1 MKYKKRSLKNRRQKR
16 KRHRFSKK
24 YSAATVQRGGGF
36 MDTIAQL
43 IAMEGR
49 THTCMAVHP
58 TQPLVAVGD
67 DAGIVTLWEINS
79 LGQVEPKRV
88 AQLTGLPTAVKFVE
102 FHKTFPVVAAACSD
116 RVLMWRVDQINR
128 EQQDQQ
134 VEPSHTVSDFR
145 ARSEEEVEQE
155 LREAQQILEEERRNN
170 ERVNTEIKTLRSRN
184 WQVIRDIE
192 KLEPDIKDSE
202 TFMRS
207 HIMRGEKDKAKQYED
222 ELNDQ
227 KPRLLKLQEEIR
239 SIEEQRK
246 ILDEQEFNIWRGIL
260 GKEKIVKEKAAELQ
274 KIKKGARDEVSCFS
288 FHPRESY
295 IAVGVNNNKQNN
307 QIIMYRFKI
316 EPSSSVNL
324 YSLHT
329 VFRSEGNFPQ
339 SEGNFPQSEKVLFTS
354 FSSDGQLFS
363 FVTIKSDGRTVLKV
377 INFKDGDNRFMD
389 SEYSVYN
396 IPKKC
401 AVTCITSYRTS
412 SGFHNGSFYKFAGMM
427 HTHGFIIGCDDGS
440 LMLIEA
446 VTVTIRSGPAK
457 SLTRVEAVRKSKE
470 WNFREAIECVAVH
483 PKSHSLPLF
492 ASGSRNAVQV
502 WDESKREPEPLVV
515 QPEVTPVISVG
526 FNQNFLAVCGPGNV
540 HIYSCNADD
549 YGGFKEELQKELQSG
564 SEIAKYGTELELAG
578 RQGEPCSICNEPM
591 NDPLSQQ
598 TLRSG
603 PADAQEVYL
612 ECGHKFHKDCIEPWI
627 KQGTLS
633 CPLCRA
639 QGGIAQ
645 ATPQRISQGRQEL
658 KRQQVK
664 EGTHR
669 VAKSLVDRFGR
680 YEPRGLDF
688 GEGAAAASASSAP
701 EDVVEDAPLAS
712 PELTLEQ
719 LRAARLADIE
729 GRRREQQPSENRGG
743 SKQNKYSRKKY
754 SSKKSK
760 IRNYYS
766 ISKKHKKYS

>member
-16 KRHRFSKK
+16 QRHRFSKK
-24 YSAATVQRGGGF
+24 YAAATVQRGGGF

-67 DAGIVTLWEINS
+67 EAGIITLWEIS
-79 LGQVEPKRV
+79 QSQPKKL
-88 AQLTGLPTAVKFVE
+88 AQLTGLPTVVKFVE

-145 ARSEEEVEQE
+145 ARSEEEVEQK

-184 WQVIRDIE
+184 WQVVRDIE

-222 ELNDQ
+222 ELNDK
-227 KPRLLKLQEEIR
+227 KPRLLKLQEEIK

-295 IAVGVNNNKQNN
+295 IAVGVNNNTQNN
-307 QIIMYRFKI
+307 QIIMYGFKI

-329 VFRSEGNFPQ
+329 VFR

-401 AVTCITSYRTS
+401 AITCITPYRTS

-446 VTVTIRSGPAK
+446 VTIYALRVGFA
-457 SLTRVEAVRKSKE
+457 RVEAVGKSKE

-492 ASGSRNAVQV
+492 ASGSHNSVQV

-515 QPEVTPVISVG
+515 QPQVTPVISVG
-526 FNQNFLAVCGPGNV
+526 FNQNFLAVCGPDNV

-549 YGGFKEELQKELQSG
+549 YRGFKEELQKELQSG

-603 PADAQEVYL
+603 PADTEEVYL

-627 KQGTLS
+627 KQRKP

-701 EDVVEDAPLAS
+701 EDVVKDAPLAS
-712 PELTLEQ
+712 PELTPEQ

-729 GRRREQQPSENRGG
+729 GRRREQQPPSENRGG

>member
-16 KRHRFSKK
+16 KRHHFSKK
-24 YSAATVQRGGGF
+24 YAAATVQRGGGF

-102 FHKTFPVVAAACSD
+102 FHPTIPVVAASCSD

-246 ILDEQEFNIWRGIL
+246 ILDEQEFNILRGIL

-307 QIIMYRFKI
+307 QIIMYGFKI

-329 VFRSEGNFPQ
+329 VFRN
-339 SEGNFPQSEKVLFTS
+339 EGNFPQSEKVLFTS

-401 AVTCITSYRTS
+401 AVTCITPYRTS

-446 VTVTIRSGPAK
+446 VTIYALRVGFA
-457 SLTRVEAVRKSKE
+457 RVEAVRKSKE

-515 QPEVTPVISVG
+515 QPQVNPVRSIG

-540 HIYSCNADD
+540 RIYSCNAED
-549 YGGFKEELQKELQSG
+549 YRGFKEELQKELKVG
-564 SEIAKYGTELELAG
+564 SEIAEYGAELVLAG
-578 RQGEPCSICNEPM
+578 RQGEPCSICFDPM

-598 TLRSG
+598 ALRSG
-603 PADAQEVYL
+603 PADTEEVYL
-612 ECGHKFHKDCIEPWI
+612 ECGHKFHKDCIEPLI
-627 KQGTLS
+627 KQRKP

-645 ATPQRISQGRQEL
+645 ATPQRIVKGRDEQEL
-658 KRQQVK
+658 
-664 EGTHR
+664 E
-669 VAKSLVDRFGR
+669 KSKIKIQSIADELKSRTNRYQPRILFGQ
-680 YEPRGLDF
+680 P
-688 GEGAAAASASSAP
+688 ATTSSASSAFEAVP
-701 EDVVEDAPLAS
+701 VAQPVAPQAVAAS
-712 PELTLEQ
+712 AELTPNR
-719 LRAARLADIE
+719 LRAARVAYFSK
-729 GRRREQQPSENRGG
+729 QQQQQQQQPPSENSGGG

-754 SSKKSK
+754 SSKKLK
-760 IRNYYS
+760 NRQRY
-766 ISKKHKKYS
+766 SKKYNK